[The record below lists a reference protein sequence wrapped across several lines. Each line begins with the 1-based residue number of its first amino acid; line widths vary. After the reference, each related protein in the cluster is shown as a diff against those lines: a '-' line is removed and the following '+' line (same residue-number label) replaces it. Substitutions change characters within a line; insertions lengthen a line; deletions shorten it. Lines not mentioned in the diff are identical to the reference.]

1 MKTHV
6 YEKSSF
12 HRKAHTNRAVHTGTR
27 GHSLSL
33 TVGVATRA
41 VRRDASRAGRRLR
54 RDNRRQARALVLRR
68 ESRNA
73 HALAYNVLLTATSVL
88 ECRKS
93 WASYCLLGWQLGP
106 GNLGASGG
114 DDPSSYAFGP
124 GVAETKPKR
133 VLHLHAIICVRVSLK
148 AHGS

>member
-1 MKTHV
+1 MCMTMKNQVFT
-6 YEKSSF
+6 EKRTPTAQS
-12 HRKAHTNRAVHTGTR
+12 TRARGGT
-27 GHSLSL
+27 LSL